1 MLSRA
6 RASLLAGSQVVTKA
20 NGIVFLVCAAARNG
34 KHKVRHRHIR
44 LQTLNKWIQ
53 RFASTRKRLQG
64 AGKLL
69 TDSHKSLAMQLS
81 NNCACVTF
89 ESPALELRHRGQ
101 TNDPPLPHYLVRGQP
116 GMRSLESRT
125 IVDQAVIFSA
135 AITIAH
141 CLKRQE
147 TPRNSGSSCTYPC
160 RMGRHRYCG

>member
-1 MLSRA
+1 MLCLWVSLVTSRNCANMLSRA

-81 NNCACVTF
+81 NNCACVT
-89 ESPALELRHRGQ
+89 LEARRWSFGIEGKQ
-101 TNDPPLPHYLVRGQP
+101 TIHHFLITSYEA
-116 GMRSLESRT
+116 SLECGAWKAEPSST
-125 IVDQAVIFSA
+125 
-135 AITIAH
+135 
-141 CLKRQE
+141 RQ
-147 TPRNSGSSCTYPC
+147 
-160 RMGRHRYCG
+160 

>member
-81 NNCACVTF
+81 NNCACVTLEARRWSF
-89 ESPALELRHRGQ
+89 GIEANKRSTTSSLPRTRPAWNAEPGKQNHR
-101 TNDPPLPHYLVRGQP
+101 RP
-116 GMRSLESRT
+116 GSDFLSCHHHRALSE
-125 IVDQAVIFSA
+125 A
-135 AITIAH
+135 AGDTT
-141 CLKRQE
+141 Q
-147 TPRNSGSSCTYPC
+147 
-160 RMGRHRYCG
+160 